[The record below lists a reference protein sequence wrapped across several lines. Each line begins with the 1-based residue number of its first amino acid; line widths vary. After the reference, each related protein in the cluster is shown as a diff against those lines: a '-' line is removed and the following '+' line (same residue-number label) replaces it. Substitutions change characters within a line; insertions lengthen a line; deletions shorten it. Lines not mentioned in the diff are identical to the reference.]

1 MVLREMDYIRGR
13 FTEDGYLQ
21 PYKRSVMS
29 NKVPK
34 PGKNQ
39 RQILM
44 VLQARVV
51 RAVVET
57 ITENTSGNIAETMC
71 RRPVTLD
78 LIH

>member
-1 MVLREMDYIRGR
+1 MDYIRGII
-13 FTEDGYLQ
+13 TADGYLQ
-21 PYKRSVMS
+21 PFKRSVMS

-39 RQILM
+39 RQTLV
-44 VLQARVV
+44 VLQVRVV

-57 ITENTSGNIAETMC
+57 IPENTLGNTTEPMC